1 MRPVKMRAGV
11 GFASSRRRDI
21 AVADAVSYR
30 IRGAQC
36 RDEARQNQILRL
48 LERQIVRTFKFDAN
62 REIVTAM
69 SIAPLRFTC
78 MPGARPAGHELD
90 QLAIAADQKVRRNT
104 PVGNFTKIG
113 VSLRIKTI
121 GKQLGDRISTK
132 ASGRQADVVDYQQFD
147 GAFSRAS
154 VAIRRSDLP
163 GTTQDTGAVDS
174 PATPRASAAG
184 SRTQLIPRRSIR

>member
-1 MRPVKMRAGV
+1 
-11 GFASSRRRDI
+11 
-21 AVADAVSYR
+21 
-30 IRGAQC
+30 
-36 RDEARQNQILRL
+36 
-48 LERQIVRTFKFDAN
+48 
-62 REIVTAM
+62 
-69 SIAPLRFTC
+69 
-78 MPGARPAGHELD
+78 MPSTIHAWHELD
-90 QLAIAADQKVRRNT
+90 QFAITADQKVRGNA
-104 PVGNFTKIG
+104 PVGNITKVG

-121 GKQLGDRISTK
+121 GKQLGDRISAK